1 MDKGTAKIGLGWVGK
16 GLLENIIVIGGDAC
30 NTDYVLFILPL
41 PTTL

>member
-1 MDKGTAKIGLGWVGK
+1 MDKGTAKIGWGGGR
-16 GLLENIIVIGGDAC
+16 GLLENIIIIGGDAC